1 MSSTTKYFSLQG
13 RISFALRLE
22 SGKPGVVRWAQNC
35 PKFDLAIN
43 TTEETVKE
51 SHSGQRLEDLVF
63 ATEKTLRTAYTLHG
77 FNIDNLAEAL
87 YGEKYTVVAGTASA
101 EVAPSGLEVGD
112 IIKLDHERV
121 STVTGVDS
129 TGSPVTLVEGT
140 HYEVVSAFA
149 GHIKILSL
157 TSLTQPL
164 KFSYSFAETNALAL
178 LKSEPDELYIM
189 FDGINTV
196 DQEPVYL
203 EIYRHRAKPTSGLQ
217 LINSGVGTLEFEG
230 SALYDG
236 TKAADPNLG
245 TLGRMVFK
253 AAA

>member
-1 MSSTTKYFSLQG
+1 MSNSTKYFSLQG
-13 RISFALRLE
+13 RISFALRQV
-22 SGKPGVVRWAQNC
+22 SGKPGAVRWAQNC
-35 PKFDLAIN
+35 PKFDLAIS
-43 TTEETVKE
+43 TTEETVEE

-63 ATEKTLRTAYTLHG
+63 STKKSLRTAYTLHG
-77 FNIDNLAEAL
+77 FNIDNLAEGL
-87 YGEKYTVVAGTASA
+87 YGEQYTVIAGTASA
-101 EVAPSGLEVGD
+101 EVAPSALEVGD

-121 STVTGVDS
+121 SSVTGVDS
-129 TGSPVTLVEGT
+129 TGSPVTLIEGT
-140 HYEVVSAFA
+140 HFEVVSAFA

-157 TSLTQPL
+157 TTIVQPL
-164 KFSYSFAETNALAL
+164 KWSYSYAETNALAL
-178 LKSEPDELYIM
+178 LKSNPDELYVM

-196 DQEPVYL
+196 DQEPVYMEL
-203 EIYRHRAKPTSGLQ
+203 YRHRAKPMSNLS
-217 LINSGVGTLEFEG
+217 LINDGVGTMEFEG